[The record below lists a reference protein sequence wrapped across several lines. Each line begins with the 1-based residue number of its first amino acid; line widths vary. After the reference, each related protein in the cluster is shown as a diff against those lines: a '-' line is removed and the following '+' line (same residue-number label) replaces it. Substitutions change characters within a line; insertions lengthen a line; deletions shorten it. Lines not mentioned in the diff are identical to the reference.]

1 MAVDVKISVSS
12 DQKLDLGGRL
22 LMKKS
27 VFGYFLRRQAYHALF
42 CRKSSESG
50 LLTVAG
56 VNDINDLKDQNIL
69 RG

>member
-42 CRKSSESG
+42 CRKSY
-50 LLTVAG
+50 LTSLSWVDRMAE
-56 VNDINDLKDQNIL
+56 NNLKDQKTL
-69 RG
+69 SG